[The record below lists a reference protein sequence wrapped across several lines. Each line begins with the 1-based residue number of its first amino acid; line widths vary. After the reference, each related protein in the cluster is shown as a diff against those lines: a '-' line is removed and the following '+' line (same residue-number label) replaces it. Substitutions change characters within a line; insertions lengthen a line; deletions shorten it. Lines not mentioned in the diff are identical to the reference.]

1 MENKKRTF
9 TKCFGS
15 GESKIEIDLREIPMD
30 LLLEEVNSRLGNK
43 LEVQGL
49 ALLVERLG
57 LEPEAIDT
65 IYFEKKKQR
74 ENN

>member
-1 MENKKRTF
+1 MGKRIF

-15 GESKIEIDLREIPMD
+15 GESKIEIDLHEIPTE
-30 LLLEEVNSRLGNK
+30 LLLEEVNERLGDK

-57 LEPEAIDT
+57 LKPETVDT
-65 IYFEKKKQR
+65 IYFEKEKQR
-74 ENN
+74 ENS